1 MKVFE
6 PLRTYS
12 SPSGRAVECMDP
24 KASEPEP
31 GSVIAQAPIV
41 SIVSSGRAQRSFWAT
56 VPRDRMAAAVSPIDT
71 PMAVTMPGLQR
82 DSSMMGMIWNAA
94 AFAASWG
101 SRPSPSSVPPASPSF
116 SWAIC
121 RSNRSR
127 AIASIPKVENNLRM
141 MSYGGRSPC
150 SRSRWCGTSSFS
162 MKSRTAARTI
172 CCSSVHSIT
181 AQLWQALREM
191 ASCRDPQ
198 GRSEEFCVSFRVK
211 DRVVYPH
218 HGAAIIEATEKRA
231 TPDGEPKD
239 FFVLRMT
246 HGDLVL
252 KVPVDKAEEI
262 GMRYPISVEDV
273 EDVFEVLAKKDVR
286 EPTNWSRR
294 FKNHQEKLKS
304 GDVYQV
310 AEVVRNLALRDNDKG
325 LSAGEKSMFVKARQ
339 VLVSE
344 LAFALDIS
352 EDDAMDRLAKTIA

>member
-1 MKVFE
+1 M
-6 PLRTYS
+6 
-12 SPSGRAVECMDP
+12 
-24 KASEPEP
+24 
-31 GSVIAQAPIV
+31 
-41 SIVSSGRAQRSFWAT
+41 SF
-56 VPRDRMAAAVSPIDT
+56 
-71 PMAVTMPGLQR
+71 
-82 DSSMMGMIWNAA
+82 
-94 AFAASWG
+94 
-101 SRPSPSSVPPASPSF
+101 
-116 SWAIC
+116 C
-121 RSNRSR
+121 
-127 AIASIPKVENNLRM
+127 
-141 MSYGGRSPC
+141 
-150 SRSRWCGTSSFS
+150 
-162 MKSRTAARTI
+162 
-172 CCSSVHSIT
+172 
-181 AQLWQALREM
+181 
-191 ASCRDPQ
+191 
-198 GRSEEFCVSFRVK
+198 VK

-231 TPDGEPKD
+231 TPDGGQKD

-310 AEVVRNLALRDNDKG
+310 AEVVRNLALRDADKG

-344 LAFALDIS
+344 LAFALNIS
-352 EDDAMDRLAKTIA
+352 EDTALERLNKTLS